1 MLTLF
6 ALFAGILHEALTG
19 RQQFPAQFKKAEPK
33 WSNAAALRR
42 VQRPAPLAF
51 FSILAS
57 PLPYY

>member
-19 RQQFPAQFKKAEPK
+19 NNFPAQFKKAEPK
-33 WSNAAALRR
+33 WSNAAALR